1 MTFEQHFI
9 GINALINTLISIFEI
24 SDSSELAPTY
34 YKDAFPSDS
43 QGFYQHFDAS
53 GHHSSQAFDA
63 SISSLP
69 KKPDESKSDDNTA
82 RFFRLDK
89 KPSDSFSSINKN
101 NIVQVVESCLKQ
113 QLSSHSGGIYDI

>member
-34 YKDAFPSDS
+34 YKDAFLSDS
-43 QGFYQHFDAS
+43 QCLYQYFDAL
-53 GHHSSQAFDA
+53 GHHSSQAFDE
-63 SISSLP
+63 SISSRP
-69 KKPDESKSDDNTA
+69 KKPDEGKSDESTA

-89 KPSDSFSSINKN
+89 KPSNSFSALNKN

>member
-34 YKDAFPSDS
+34 YKDAFSSDS
-43 QGFYQHFDAS
+43 QGFYQHFDAL
-53 GHHSSQAFDA
+53 GNHSVQAFDE
-63 SISSLP
+63 SISSRP
-69 KKPDESKSDDNTA
+69 KKPDEGKSDESTA
-82 RFFRLDK
+82 QFFRLDK
-89 KPSDSFSSINKN
+89 KPSNSFSALNKN
-101 NIVQVVESCLKQ
+101 NIIQVVESCLKQ